1 MLKAQRVL
9 KVTFFFLH
17 RLVFIILS
25 VMDIM
30 LFYVCGIYVSKNNDV
45 NRSLDILLKNILLI
59 RNIATMS
66 LSYIINYNRNV
77 QLALSDLLV
86 VFRV

>member
-1 MLKAQRVL
+1 
-9 KVTFFFLH
+9 
-17 RLVFIILS
+17 
-25 VMDIM
+25 M